1 MEKELEEI
9 KAIEER
15 EEMTTEEDMDEN
27 NIVDTV
33 DNKNRE
39 FYVYAH
45 IRLDR
50 METFYIGKGKGNR
63 AYELE
68 RNEHHD
74 NISNMCGHAVLII
87 KDNLTENEAYW
98 LERYIIEY
106 CVFELGYG
114 IDIEGYKDY
123 DHKLPHLTNM
133 NWGGRGGKSG
143 VKLSEEHKQK
153 IGEGNKGKKCSEE
166 KKRKIGEANSEA
178 LKGRQLSEEHKQN
191 LSKALKGRQ
200 FSEEH
205 KQNLSE
211 ALKGRQ
217 LSEEHKQKLSK
228 KVVCVITGKIFNSIT
243 EASNYYK
250 CCNIY
255 KCCIG
260 VRKSAGKLDGI
271 PLQWKYLEDYNNEF
285 KGILINPIAE

>member
-114 IDIEGYKDY
+114 SDIEG
-123 DHKLPHLTNM
+123 
-133 NWGGRGGKSG
+133 
-143 VKLSEEHKQK
+143 
-153 IGEGNKGKKCSEE
+153 
-166 KKRKIGEANSEA
+166 
-178 LKGRQLSEEHKQN
+178 
-191 LSKALKGRQ
+191 
-200 FSEEH
+200 
-205 KQNLSE
+205 
-211 ALKGRQ
+211 
-217 LSEEHKQKLSK
+217 
-228 KVVCVITGKIFNSIT
+228 
-243 EASNYYK
+243 
-250 CCNIY
+250 
-255 KCCIG
+255 
-260 VRKSAGKLDGI
+260 
-271 PLQWKYLEDYNNEF
+271 
-285 KGILINPIAE
+285 